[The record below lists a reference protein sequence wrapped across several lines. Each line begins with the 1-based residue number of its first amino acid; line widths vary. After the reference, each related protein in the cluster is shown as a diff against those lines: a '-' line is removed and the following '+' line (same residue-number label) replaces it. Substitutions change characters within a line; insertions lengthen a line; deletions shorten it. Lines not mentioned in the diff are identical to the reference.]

1 MKRKIIAIV
10 ASILVFS
17 GAGVYAAKSSSA
29 AAKPAPAAATVTVKN
44 TGANA
49 AVSPV
54 KTSTAVSPAKASA
67 AVSNAAKT
75 AAAVQG
81 KTSASSCPTSKA
93 VTVVQKS
100 ASSCSGAQKAA
111 ASVVSSL
118 KSSCSSAAGAQA
130 AKSCTQGT
138 NCTNAQILC
147 PALTGNSQCAGTN
160 CYQNILCYLTG
171 KGCGQTSA
179 PASSAPASSSKPPV
193 ASKPPVSSTPASSG
207 SYSSFQ
213 NQVVQLVNQERTSR
227 GLKALTVDS
236 ALTNT
241 ATLKS
246 QDMAKL
252 GYFDHTSP
260 TYGSPFDM
268 MKQFG
273 ISYRAAGENIAYG
286 QTSPAQVMQ
295 GWMNSEGHR
304 ANILSTSYTKIGVG
318 IAQNSSGRYYW
329 TQQFIG

>member
-1 MKRKIIAIV
+1 MKRKIVAIV

-17 GAGVYAAKSSSA
+17 GAGVYAAQNSSA
-29 AAKPAPAAATVTVKN
+29 SVKSVPAATAVTVKS
-44 TGANA
+44 TKANA
-49 AVSPV
+49 AIPV
-54 KTSTAVSPAKASA
+54 KANTAV
-67 AVSNAAKT
+67 NTAAKT
-75 AAAVQG
+75 AAAVKG
-81 KTSASSCPTSKA
+81 KTSATSCPTAKA

-100 ASSCSGAQKAA
+100 ASSCSGTQKAVPSA
-111 ASVVSSL
+111 VSSQ
-118 KSSCSSAAGAQA
+118 KSSCSSAAAQAVSQA
-130 AKSCTQGT
+130 AKSCTQGS
-138 NCTNAQILC
+138 NCTNVQILC
-147 PALTGNSQCAGTN
+147 PALTGSGQCSGSN

-171 KGCGQTSA
+171 KGCGQSSAPVSSAPATSSKPSVASKPPVTSSA
-179 PASSAPASSSKPPV
+179 PASSAPA
-193 ASKPPVSSTPASSG
+193 ASG

-227 GLKALTVDS
+227 GLKALAVDS
-236 ALTNT
+236 ALTKT

-252 GYFDHTSP
+252 GYFDHNSP

-273 ISYRAAGENIAYG
+273 ITYRAAGENIAYG

-318 IAQNSSGRYYW
+318 IAQNAAGRYYW